1 MEEVNLRAMQTLSQS
16 FGLPVGYS
24 DHTEGLLIPIAAV
37 ALGAEIIEKH
47 FTLDRSLPGPD
58 HEASL
63 EAGELSKMVR
73 DIRRTEVA
81 LGDGQKRTQPSEW
94 NTRTAARHQI
104 IASRNIVCGEFF
116 SAYNLGTARAGS
128 GESPFHIWDLY
139 GTRALRD
146 YSRNSPLDRGTY

>member
-1 MEEVNLRAMQTLSQS
+1 
-16 FGLPVGYS
+16 
-24 DHTEGLLIPIAAV
+24 
-37 ALGAEIIEKH
+37 
-47 FTLDRSLPGPD
+47 
-58 HEASL
+58 
-63 EAGELSKMVR
+63 LSKMVR

-128 GESPFHIWDLY
+128 GESPFHIWDRY

>member
-58 HEASL
+58 HQASL
-63 EAGELSKMVR
+63 EPEELYQMVR
-73 DIRRTEVA
+73 DIRRTEIA
-81 LGDGQKRTQPSEW
+81 LGDGRKKTQPSEW
-94 NTRTAARHQI
+94 NTRTAARQQI
-104 IASRNIVCGEFF
+104 IASRRIARGELF
-116 SAYNLGTARAGS
+116 SADNLGTARAGS
-128 GESPFHIWDLY
+128 GEPPFHIWDLY
-139 GTRALRD
+139 GERALRNYD
-146 YSRNSPLDRGTY
+146 KESPISRE